1 MDNRRSNQQNDSLD
15 SPYAPPG
22 TTEADRTVSAPD
34 AQTQA
39 LRALLHRP
47 GFSIRARLA
56 LGFMI
61 LFILSTGIT
70 IISIVTIGRIEHK
83 LRFLED
89 ADSFTSEIQQARRY
103 EKNFFLY
110 GSDLENVIEHVEQAE
125 ILLNS
130 ARLEWTSVVGSR
142 NVQTME
148 NHLESYK
155 ELIRTLEAGARN
167 NKVVDSAASARIE
180 KELRSHGGEMISF
193 AMGMSRK
200 ERDKIHRMLY
210 LARHVPV
217 AFLILLLVI
226 MVYLANFLATHII
239 RRLNRLMDATKRV
252 AEGDFTPIMPHR
264 RFRDEFTNLA
274 AAMNSMMSQLM
285 HRHEILVRSHKLRAV
300 GTLTAGVAHELNNP
314 INNIMLTAEMMRE
327 DYPDLSDGE
336 RLEMV
341 SDLVEQAERA
351 QKIVRN
357 LLDFARESEIETEI
371 LDLGD
376 IVRET
381 LALVGNQIKLHDVKL
396 STEISANL
404 PPVHGDRQHLG
415 QVFLNLIL
423 NALDAM
429 PGGGRLHIA
438 AARDE
443 DPAFLAVKI
452 TDTGKGIP
460 DHIVGSIFDPFFTT
474 KPTGKG
480 TGLGLSVSLGIVKKH
495 GGNIRVKSR
504 PGEGSTFA
512 VLLPASTVPADIEGM
527 KFGTNQPAPDRQH

>member
-1 MDNRRSNQQNDSLD
+1 MDDQNSNRRNGNLD
-15 SPYAPPG
+15 SPYILPG
-22 TTEADRTVSAPD
+22 TSEVDKADSGPETE
-34 AQTQA
+34 TQV

-70 IISIVTIGRIEHK
+70 IISIITINRIEHK

-103 EKNFFLY
+103 EKNYFLY

-125 ILLNS
+125 ILLRS
-130 ARLEWTSVVGSR
+130 ARREWTSVVGKH
-142 NVQTME
+142 NVRMME
-148 NHLESYK
+148 GHLEKYK
-155 ELIRTLEAGARN
+155 ELIQTLEAGVRN
-167 NKVVDSAASARIE
+167 NKAVGSAKTARIE
-180 KELRSHGGEMISF
+180 KELRSHGGEILFF

-200 ERDKIHRMLY
+200 ERVKINHMLY

-217 AFLILLLVI
+217 AFLILLLVV
-226 MVYLANFLATHII
+226 MLYLANFLARHII
-239 RRLNRLMDATKRV
+239 SRLNRLMEATKRV

-274 AAMNSMMSQLM
+274 AAMNSMMTQLM
-285 HRHEILVRSHKLRAV
+285 HRHDILVRSHKLRAV

-314 INNIMLTAEMMRE
+314 INNIMLTAEMMKE
-327 DYPDLSDGE
+327 DYRDLSDE
-336 RLEMV
+336 EKLDMV

-357 LLDFARESEIETEI
+357 LLDFARESEIQTEI

-381 LALVGNQIKLHDVKL
+381 LALVGNQIKLHNVKL
-396 STEISANL
+396 SAEIAENL

-423 NALDAM
+423 NSLDAM
-429 PGGGRLHIA
+429 PDGGRLHIA
-438 AARDE
+438 AAKDE
-443 DPAFLAVKI
+443 DPAFLAVRI

-460 DHIVGSIFDPFFTT
+460 DHVIGSIFDPFFTT

-495 GGNIRVKSR
+495 GGNIRVQSKA
-504 PGEGSTFA
+504 GEGSTFT
-512 VLLPASTVPADIEGM
+512 VLLPASTVPADIDGM
-527 KFGTNQPAPDRQH
+527 KFGKDQPVPEQ